1 MITKYLVLI
10 DKLQTSTRERKIIWE
25 KGRLYNEY
33 KAAIGNNSVSIEYD
47 PSIKGEGTRGSVS
60 LMIWN
65 SKGENID
72 EIREYVSSYL
82 FDALYNLY
90 HSARRACLKVEDTL
104 DEMISELEYYS
115 NVETIT

>member
-10 DKLQTSTRERKIIWE
+10 DKLQTSTRERKIIWG

-33 KAAIGNNSVSIEYD
+33 KAAIGNNSVSIEYN
-47 PSIKGEGTRGSVS
+47 PAIKEEDTNGSVS

-104 DEMISELEYYS
+104 DEMISELE
-115 NVETIT
+115 

>member
-47 PSIKGEGTRGSVS
+47 SSIKGEGTRGSVS

-72 EIREYVSSYL
+72 EIREHVSSYL

-104 DEMISELEYYS
+104 DEMISELE
-115 NVETIT
+115 

>member
-1 MITKYLVLI
+1 MITRYHRLVN
-10 DKLQTSTRERKIIWE
+10 KLQASTEDRKTTWR

-47 PSIKGEGTRGSVS
+47 SSIKGEGTRGSVS

-72 EIREYVSSYL
+72 EIREHVSSYL

-90 HSARRACLKVEDTL
+90 HSARRACLKVEDTM
-104 DEMISELEYYS
+104 DEMIAELG
-115 NVETIT
+115 

>member
-33 KAAIGNNSVSIEYD
+33 KATIGNNSVSIEYR
-47 PSIKGEGTRGSVS
+47 PSKTLPNKEKIVNESVS

-72 EIREYVSSYL
+72 VIREYVNSSDYFVL
-82 FDALYNLY
+82 FNLY
-90 HSARRACLKVEDTL
+90 ESARRACLKVEETVA
-104 DEMISELEYYS
+104 EMIAELG
-115 NVETIT
+115 

>member
-1 MITKYLVLI
+1 MITKYLVLV
-10 DKLQTSTRERKIIWE
+10 DKLQTSTRERKITWE

-47 PSIKGEGTRGSVS
+47 SSIKGEGTRGSVS

-72 EIREYVSSYL
+72 VIREYVNSSDYFVL
-82 FDALYNLY
+82 FNLY
-90 HSARRACLKVEDTL
+90 ESARRACLKVEDTM
-104 DEMISELEYYS
+104 DEMIAELE
-115 NVETIT
+115 